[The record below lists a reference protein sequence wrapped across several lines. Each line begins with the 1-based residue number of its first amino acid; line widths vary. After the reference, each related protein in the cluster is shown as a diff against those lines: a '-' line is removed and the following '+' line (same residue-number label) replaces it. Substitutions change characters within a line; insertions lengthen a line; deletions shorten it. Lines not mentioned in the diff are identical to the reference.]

1 MTVQNQKSGEVK
13 SGLSFAKW
21 AAVAAGGWILYSH
34 FGINHRIPLPE
45 AIPANRESF
54 FSKSAGRVNY
64 YVDLSGSGRPV
75 VLIHSVNAAASS
87 YEVSPL
93 FLYFR
98 GQRPVYA
105 IDLPGFGFSE
115 RSDRIYSPLLYEE
128 TLVEF
133 LSSQVKQPAD
143 VIALSLSGE
152 FASRAALSHPEWFT
166 SLTLISPTGLG
177 KSFLRK
183 DLALSGLPVGHIAH
197 ALLTL
202 PLWARPL
209 FDLLVT
215 RISIEFFLKQ
225 SFVGHV
231 PSGFVEYAYASAH
244 QPGAEHAPLYFITGK
259 LFTPQVRT
267 LVYERLKVP
276 VLVLYD
282 QDPYT
287 SFERLPD
294 VLLKNP
300 FWQAVR
306 LVPSRGLPHF
316 ERLADTVEVIEGF
329 WKGLKQG

>member
-1 MTVQNQKSGEVK
+1 MVLRNQKPRDAGK
-13 SGLSFAKW
+13 GLSFAGW
-21 AAVAAGGWILYSH
+21 AAIAAGGWILYSH
-34 FGINHRIPLPE
+34 FGINHRVPLPE

-54 FSKSAGRVNY
+54 FTKLAGRVNY
-64 YVDLSGSGRPV
+64 YFDLSGTGRPV
-75 VLIHSVNAAASS
+75 VLIHSINAAASA

-115 RSDRIYSPLLYEE
+115 RSDRIYTPQLYED
-128 TLVEF
+128 TIVDF
-133 LSSQVKQPAD
+133 LSSQVKQPVD

-152 FASRAALSHPEWFT
+152 FVSRAALSYPEWFN

-177 KSFLRK
+177 KNL
-183 DLALSGLPVGHIAH
+183 LPGMDFAFGGFPIGHFAH

-209 FDLLVT
+209 FDLLAT
-215 RISIEFFLKQ
+215 RTSIEFFLKK

-231 PSGFVEYAYASAH
+231 PSGFIEYAYASAH

-267 LVYERLKVP
+267 QVYERLKTP

-282 QDPYT
+282 RDLYT

-306 LVPSRGLPHF
+306 MVPSKGLPHF

-329 WKGLKQG
+329 WRGTK

>member
-1 MTVQNQKSGEVK
+1 MALQEQKSKGQKSG
-13 SGLSFAKW
+13 LPFAGW
-21 AAVAAGGWILYSH
+21 AAIAAGGWILYSH
-34 FGINHRIPLPE
+34 FGINHRVPLPE

-54 FSKSAGRVNY
+54 FSKSAGRVSY
-64 YVDLSGSGRPV
+64 YSELSGSGRPV
-75 VLIHSVNAAASS
+75 VLVHSINAAASA

-105 IDLPGFGFSE
+105 LDLPGFGFSE
-115 RSDRIYSPLLYEE
+115 RADRIYTPRLYEE
-128 TLVEF
+128 ALVDF
-133 LSSQVKQPAD
+133 ISSQVKQPAD

-152 FASRAALSHPEWFT
+152 FASRSALSHPEWFN

-177 KSFLRK
+177 EKFLPK
-183 DLALSGLPVGHIAH
+183 NNPVLNLPFGHIAH

-202 PLWARPL
+202 PLWSRPL

-215 RISIEFFLKQ
+215 RTSIELFLKM

-231 PSGFVEYAYASAH
+231 PSGLVEYAYASSH
-244 QPGAEHAPLYFITGK
+244 QPGAEHAPLYFVTGK

-267 LVYERLKVP
+267 QVYERLKVP
-276 VLVLYD
+276 VLVIYD
-282 QDPYT
+282 RDPYT

-306 LVPSRGLPHF
+306 IVPSRGLPHF

-329 WKGLKQG
+329 WNGIR